1 MKKPL
6 IGVTALVD
14 YGRESLWMLPGYFEG
29 ISEAGGVAVMLP
41 VVSDMDEARRLMDTV
56 DGLLIAGGQDVG
68 PEMYGDTKL
77 SVCGE
82 TSPERDVSDVMLLDE
97 ALRLNKPV
105 LGICRGIQ
113 LINAHLGGT
122 LYQDLPSQHPSDVC
136 HRQAPPYDR
145 PSHEVI
151 IARGTP
157 LWEIFRV
164 ESLPVNSCHHQAI
177 RTLAPGL
184 QAMGVSEDGL
194 VEAVYLPERSF
205 LFAVQWHPEFS
216 HKADEN
222 SRKIFRAFVK
232 SCI

>member
-29 ISEAGGVAVMLP
+29 ISEAGGMPVMLP
-41 VVSDMDEARRLMDTV
+41 VISDGRDAERLMEAL

-77 SVCGE
+77 FVCGE
-82 TSPERDVSDVMLLDE
+82 TSPERDVSDTILLDE
-97 ALRLNKPV
+97 AIRLDKPV

-122 LYQDLPSQHPSDVC
+122 LYQDLPAQHPSDTR
-136 HRQAPPYDR
+136 HHQAPPYDR
-145 PSHEVI
+145 PSHEVN
-151 IARGTP
+151 IARNTP
-157 LWEIFRV
+157 LWELFRT
-164 ESLPVNSCHHQAI
+164 ETLPVNSCHHQAI
-177 RTLAPGL
+177 RDLAPSL
-184 QAMGVSEDGL
+184 QPMAVSEDGL
-194 VEAVYLPERSF
+194 VEAVCLPQRSF
-205 LFAVQWHPEFS
+205 LWAVQWHPEFS
-216 HKADEN
+216 HKTDEN
-222 SRKIFRAFVK
+222 SKKIFRAFVK